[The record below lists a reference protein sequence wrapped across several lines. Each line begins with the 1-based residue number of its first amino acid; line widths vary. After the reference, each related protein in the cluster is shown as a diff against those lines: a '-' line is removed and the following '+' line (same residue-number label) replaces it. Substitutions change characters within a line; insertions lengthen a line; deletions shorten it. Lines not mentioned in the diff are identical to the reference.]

1 MPTPIVMPQMG
12 ESIVEGTIVRWIKKV
27 GDHVDRDEPLF
38 EISTDKVDAEIP
50 SPSEGVLTE
59 ILAREGDTVSVDSVV
74 GTIQVVG
81 EQPGASLSRAES
93 QPTDTPSSAPVV
105 ASVAVAPVSAV
116 VSHEAA
122 GGEARRQKSS
132 PVVRRMAREHN
143 VDITGISGSGL
154 GGRVTKQD
162 VLAFLEAGESARESG
177 GPRPGRDRDGRV
189 ESQPL
194 SAMRKKIAEHMLLS
208 KRTSAHV
215 HTVFHVD
222 FSNVERIRRAKR
234 VEYERLGVKLSYMAF
249 IARAVIDALRKHPIV
264 NAALDGDSIL
274 YKHDVHLG
282 IAVALDTGLIV
293 PVIKNADERNLLG
306 LTRAVAE
313 SFVKLLAVKDEYEI
327 ARLYISDE
335 FTQGL
340 AQQFATLGRVRYL
353 LAPPLLGNKK
363 RRFGPWMKGAF
374 HLLSSLRFLRNS
386 WFDPFAYTA
395 ERRRELWLI
404 EHFESI
410 ITELIAGLSLSNH
423 ATAVDI
429 AKLPQSMRGFG
440 HVKQAQVDV
449 ALARERELLEVFR
462 QPPSPVHIIDPRHS
476 EAA

>member
-1 MPTPIVMPQMG
+1 
-12 ESIVEGTIVRWIKKV
+12 
-27 GDHVDRDEPLF
+27 
-38 EISTDKVDAEIP
+38 
-50 SPSEGVLTE
+50 
-59 ILAREGDTVSVDSVV
+59 
-74 GTIQVVG
+74 
-81 EQPGASLSRAES
+81 
-93 QPTDTPSSAPVV
+93 
-105 ASVAVAPVSAV
+105 
-116 VSHEAA
+116 
-122 GGEARRQKSS
+122 
-132 PVVRRMAREHN
+132 MAREHN

-306 LTRAVAE
+306 LTRAVAD
-313 SFVKLLAVKDEYEI
+313 VAARARAKQLMPDEVNGGT
-327 ARLYISDE
+327 
-335 FTQGL
+335 FTITNPGQFGTQFGMPIINQPQVAILGVGTVEKRPIVIDDGL
-340 AQQFATLGRVRYL
+340 AIRTMAYLTLGFDHRLVDG
-353 LAPPLLGNKK
+353 AVADQFMADVKK
-363 RRFGPWMKGAF
+363 
-374 HLLSSLRFLRNS
+374 NIEQ
-386 WFDPFAYTA
+386 FDQN
-395 ERRRELWLI
+395 RE
-404 EHFESI
+404 
-410 ITELIAGLSLSNH
+410 
-423 ATAVDI
+423 
-429 AKLPQSMRGFG
+429 
-440 HVKQAQVDV
+440 
-449 ALARERELLEVFR
+449 
-462 QPPSPVHIIDPRHS
+462 
-476 EAA
+476 